1 MPECDP
7 RLTRRLAMMLED
19 WSPQRQA
26 SIPECSR
33 SAAVAKASYRL
44 LSNPRV
50 AAVAVQRSHREATW
64 QRMAGHAV
72 VLAVADTTSFNLTG
86 REQAEGLDP
95 IGFGRGSMQGF
106 LLHVVAAL
114 SEQGAMLGV
123 LHTHLWA
130 REKDGKTERQKRAVR
145 KAAPSSSNRADD
157 THCAVHPRR
166 LHHSGQIVWEAL
178 EAQREL
184 GRMELRVP
192 AAGKR
197 PARRAT
203 LALRAAAARMVC
215 AQMGH
220 RGPFPHVEE
229 RLSIRAASFGHL
241 GALAASPESGS
252 PCRVESVV
260 AAGRS
265 QGTTRSQRRAVARS

>member
-145 KAAPSSSNRADD
+145 KQP
-157 THCAVHPRR
+157 P
-166 LHHSGQIVWEAL
+166 
-178 EAQREL
+178 
-184 GRMELRVP
+184 P
-192 AAGKR
+192 
-197 PARRAT
+197 
-203 LALRAAAARMVC
+203 RAATVLMTRTARC
-215 AQMGH
+215 
-220 RGPFPHVEE
+220 
-229 RLSIRAASFGHL
+229 IRAAFTTADRSCGRHSKRNANW
-241 GALAASPESGS
+241 GAWS
-252 PCRVESVV
+252 
-260 AAGRS
+260 
-265 QGTTRSQRRAVARS
+265 